1 MGLIIIYRY
10 LFLNLRHGVLASSV
24 VWLKMAGGIIQGI
37 LVDPWKNQSPVTF
50 SRCLVTAHREIPQ
63 WKKWYLECIPMF
75 AAIWNVGMFLEYL
88 WILQMNPASPNIPKR
103 DPAKEYPFFGELRL
117 QKSSFPTRIQK
128 FKAAGWHDALLAASP
143 VGPLMNGEWCP
154 RAMLVGWETF
164 LKPIS
169 LYDDL
174 WIYGYMMIS

>member
-1 MGLIIIYRY
+1 MGFWRLALCGWKWQEGSSRGSWWIHEKIKALWHSPGVWWR
-10 LFLNLRHGVLASSV
+10 LTGKFLSETS
-24 VWLKMAGGIIQGI
+24 
-37 LVDPWKNQSPVTF
+37 D
-50 SRCLVTAHREIPQ
+50 
-63 WKKWYLECIPMF
+63 
-75 AAIWNVGMFLEYL
+75 IWNVSLCLQQSGMLECFLNL
-88 WILQMNPASPNIPKR
+88 WILQMNSASPNIPKR
-103 DPAKEYPFFGELRL
+103 DPAKEYPLFGELRL

-154 RAMLVGWETF
+154 PAMLVGWETF

-169 LYDDL
+169 LYDL